1 MKEAFLTI
9 KPEHRYINN
18 CYNLCLVLIFHPVA
32 FNHFYCPEDL
42 RRSAKLHLEWL
53 MDGIF
58 STKAFFRCG
67 TVHRKPFEIEE
78 DCGSQHSIMV
88 L

>member
-1 MKEAFLTI
+1 MKGAFLTI

-18 CYNLCLVLIFHPVA
+18 RYNLFSAEFSSPVA
-32 FNHFYCPEDL
+32 FNHFYCPEDIL
-42 RRSAKLHLEWL
+42 CRSLERL

-78 DCGSQHSIMV
+78 DCGSQRSIVM